1 MIKRALTKTI
11 KIGNLLVGGNQ
22 PIRIQ
27 SMTTTDTRD
36 IGATTRQI
44 HALEA
49 AGCEIVR
56 VAVPDQAAALA
67 LKAIKAAISI
77 PLVADIHFDYRLAL
91 LAMEE
96 GVDKLRI
103 NPGNIGPKLGE
114 MVGMAKDLA
123 IPIRIGVN
131 AGSLE
136 EVILQK
142 HKGIPTAAGMVESAE
157 KHIGLLEDLG
167 FDQILVSLKASDVGL
182 TIAANRAF
190 SKKHPYPLHL
200 GITEA
205 GLLRSATVKSSV
217 GLGYLLLNGI
227 GDTLR
232 VSITGDPNHEIAV
245 AKEILAATGRAHQK
259 KPTIIAC
266 PTCGRTEIDLIKIAG
281 QVEAGLKDLD
291 KDITVAVMGCIVN
304 GIGEGKQ
311 ADIGIAGGKN
321 KAVLFKKG
329 QIIKTIAEADIVRE
343 LLNEIEKM

>member
-1 MIKRALTKTI
+1 MIKRSLSKTI
-11 KIGNLLVGGNQ
+11 KVGNLLIGGKQ

-36 IGATTRQI
+36 IGSTVSQI
-44 HALEA
+44 RALEE
-49 AGCEIVR
+49 AGCEIIR
-56 VAVPDQAAALA
+56 VAVPDQATALA
-67 LKAIKAAISI
+67 LKEIKAGISI

-91 LAMEE
+91 LAMEQ
-96 GVDKLRI
+96 GIDKLRI
-103 NPGNIGPKLGE
+103 NPGNIGPNLGE
-114 MVGMAKDLA
+114 MVAMAKDLA

-136 EVILQK
+136 EAILQK
-142 HKGIPTAAGMVESAE
+142 HKGVPTAAAMVESAE
-157 KHIGLLEDLG
+157 KHIGLLEDLA

-182 TIAANRAF
+182 TIAANEAF
-190 SKKHPYPLHL
+190 AKKHPYPLHL

-217 GLGYLLLNGI
+217 GLGYLLLKGI

-232 VSITGDPNHEIAV
+232 VSITGDPSHEIAV
-245 AKEILAATGRAHQK
+245 AKELLAATGRSHQK

-266 PTCGRTEIDLIKIAG
+266 PTCGRTQIDLVKIAS
-281 QVEAGLKDLD
+281 QVEAGLAGLD

-329 QIIKTIAEADIVRE
+329 EIIKTIGEKDIVRE

>member
-1 MIKRALTKTI
+1 MKKRRLTKTI
-11 KIGNLLVGGNQ
+11 KIGNCLVGGHH

-36 IGATTRQI
+36 SQATIKQI
-44 HALEA
+44 LALEQ
-49 AGCEIVR
+49 AGCEIIR

-67 LKAIKAAISI
+67 LKAIKEGISI

-91 LAMEE
+91 LAMEQ

-114 MVGMAKDLA
+114 MVAMASEKA

-131 AGSLE
+131 AGSLDE
-136 EVILQK
+136 QILK
-142 HKGIPTAAGMVESAE
+142 KYKGIPTAEAMVESAE

-167 FDQILVSLKASDVGL
+167 FDQILVSLKASDVPL
-182 TIAANRAF
+182 AIEAYQAF
-190 SKKHPYPLHL
+190 SKKHDYPLHL

-205 GLLRSATVKSSV
+205 GLLRSSTVKSSA
-217 GLGYLLLNGI
+217 GLAYLLLNGI

-232 VSITGDPNHEIAV
+232 ISITGDPIDEVEV
-245 AKEILAATGRAHQK
+245 AKELLAALGLGSQK
-259 KPTIIAC
+259 KVSIIAC
-266 PTCGRTEIDLIKIAG
+266 PTCGRTEIDLIKIANE
-281 QVEAGLKDLD
+281 VDAGLKGLD

-329 QIIKTIAEADIVRE
+329 EIIKTIRESDIVSE